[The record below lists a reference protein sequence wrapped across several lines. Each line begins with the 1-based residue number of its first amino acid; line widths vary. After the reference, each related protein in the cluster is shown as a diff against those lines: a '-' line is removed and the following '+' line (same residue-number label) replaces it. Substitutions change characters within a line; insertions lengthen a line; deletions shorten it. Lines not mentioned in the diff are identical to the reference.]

1 GSGIAS
7 WLGATDALPG
17 EGERFRIR
25 LDAGGTITG
34 RVLRVTEHE
43 AAITWDEVEG
53 VLELKVC
60 PGPDEVFVALRV
72 SSWSREKDLAEE
84 RAVLSG
90 ALDRLLERAR
100 ELTREPA

>member
-1 GSGIAS
+1 M
-7 WLGATDALPG
+7 
-17 EGERFRIR
+17 
-25 LDAGGTITG
+25 
-34 RVLRVTEHE
+34 LRVTEHE